1 MKVILDNFVLNRFTW
16 CTRCTKSSLFN
27 IFKFIDSEY
36 LQSNENQIKRIFV
49 YCLYVTWVISF
60 STKEKC
66 QCLKLLYKVECVRQC
81 WYKSII
87 VRAYRAAIFVL
98 LVDIF
103 KARATFASRSRAVK
117 KPDSSPAMRDQ
128 QPVVQLC
135 QPHGYWEES

>member
-1 MKVILDNFVLNRFTW
+1 MDLHDVLIVPKV
-16 CTRCTKSSLFN
+16 LFL
-27 IFKFIDSEY
+27 IFFLIYWLSEY

-60 STKEKC
+60 STKKKVPVFK
-66 QCLKLLYKVECVRQC
+66 KLLYKVECVRQS

-87 VRAYRAAIFVL
+87 VRSYRAAIFVL

-117 KPDSSPAMRDQ
+117 TPDSSPAMRDQ

-135 QPHGYWEES
+135 QPHGYCEES